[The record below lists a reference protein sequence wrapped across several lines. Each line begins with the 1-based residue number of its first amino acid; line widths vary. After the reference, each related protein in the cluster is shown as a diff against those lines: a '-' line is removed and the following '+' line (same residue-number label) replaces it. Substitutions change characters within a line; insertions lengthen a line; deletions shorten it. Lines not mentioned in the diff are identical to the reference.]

1 MNRIDYIE
9 RELDALVDQH
19 LRDEPLSQEELDRLT
34 YIMQRALDSAT
45 RDHNEEHL
53 SPEDLDRLTTDNMLK
68 YGERDLDEEE
78 REHWNALTAR
88 LDALEMI
95 NIAADCGGSCFA
107 AELEGK
113 YHDQYTLIV
122 HSLIRTAAQLAIR
135 LKRLRQGRPIPL
147 GRNQDDLKAIRVET
161 FKAFNA
167 PLDDIEELRA
177 QIRKMKG
184 ES

>member
-9 RELDALVDQH
+9 RELGALVDQH
-19 LRDEPLSQEELDRLT
+19 LRDEPLSQDELDRLT
-34 YIMQRALDSAT
+34 HIMQRTLDSAT
-45 RDHNEEHL
+45 RDHNEVHL
-53 SPEDLDRLTTDNMLK
+53 SPEDLDRSNTENMLK

-78 REHWNALTAR
+78 REHWKALTAR
-88 LDALEMI
+88 LDALEMVK
-95 NIAADCGGSCFA
+95 IAADCGGGCFA
-107 AELEGK
+107 PELEGK

-122 HSLIRTAAQLAIR
+122 HSLIRTGANLAIR
-135 LKRLRQGRPIPL
+135 LKRLRAGRPIPL
-147 GRNQDDLKAIRVET
+147 GRDQDDLEAIRVET

-167 PLDDIEELRA
+167 PLDDIAELRA

>member
-9 RELDALVDQH
+9 RGLGALVDQH
-19 LRDEPLSQEELDRLT
+19 LRDEPLSEEELDRLAH
-34 YIMQRALDSAT
+34 IMQRTLDSAAQ
-45 RDHNEEHL
+45 DHNEEHL
-53 SPEDLDRLTTDNMLK
+53 SPEDLDRLSTENMLK

-95 NIAADCGGSCFA
+95 KIAADCGGSCFA
-107 AELEGK
+107 PELEGK
-113 YHDQYTLIV
+113 YYDQYTLIV
-122 HSLIRTAAQLAIR
+122 HSLIRTAAQMAIR
-135 LKRLRQGRPIPL
+135 LKRLRAGRPIPL
-147 GRNQDDLKAIRVET
+147 GRNQDDLEAIRVET
-161 FKAFNA
+161 VKAFNA

-177 QIRKMKG
+177 QIRRMKG